1 MEKYLSRY
9 TAARCFICH
18 HFNLIHC
25 IIFRYQID
33 SNELQKTYQLN
44 LKVMVCY
51 EAGESCG
58 LNVVIHN
65 NYVMN
70 RTSCNLTDGFLNP
83 CKYICVISPFK
94 YMFLQ
99 SISEYIFL
107 NQCQNI
113 FLNLCQDIFFL
124 IYVRTYF

>member
-1 MEKYLSRY
+1 MFWHWFKNKFLHRLKKICPVSRY

-25 IIFRYQID
+25 IIFRYKID

-83 CKYICVISPFK
+83 CKYICVI
-94 YMFLQ
+94 
-99 SISEYIFL
+99 
-107 NQCQNI
+107 
-113 FLNLCQDIFFL
+113 
-124 IYVRTYF
+124 VTYKAASSSVST